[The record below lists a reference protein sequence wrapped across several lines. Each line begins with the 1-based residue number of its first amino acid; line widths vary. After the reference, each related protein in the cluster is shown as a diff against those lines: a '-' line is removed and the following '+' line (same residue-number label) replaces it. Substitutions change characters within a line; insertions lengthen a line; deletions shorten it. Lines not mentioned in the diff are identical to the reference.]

1 MSHQPRRGPARS
13 LARSLVST
21 LAALAVVATG
31 MAAAGQAQASAPTK
45 PEATPSPAAKI
56 KPELLAKL
64 DGKDAKAATD
74 YWVRFGTKADLSAA
88 SKITNWNERGTAVA
102 AALKKAAADSQAK
115 VRAELD
121 AQHVKYRSF
130 WGTNAIRIENGSLAL
145 AQNLAAYAE
154 VQGLYAPTQVEVPK
168 VTAGQAEKEVQ
179 AVEWGIANIKAN
191 QVWSQ
196 YGDKGEGIVVA
207 SIDTGVQYDHPALVK
222 QYRGNNGDG
231 TFNHNYNWFDA
242 AGTSPTKP
250 SDGNGHGTHTMG
262 TMVGD
267 DGAGNQIGVAP
278 GVKWIAANGCCPSDE
293 ALISSGQWM
302 LEPTDLAGQN
312 PDASKRPNV
321 INNSWGSTLPSN
333 DPFMEDI
340 SLAWTASGIFGTFA
354 NGNSGDLG
362 CNSSGSPGSLTSN
375 YSSGAY
381 DINNNPASFSGR
393 GVGQNGTIKPNISAP
408 GVNVRSSL
416 PGNAYGSYNGTSM
429 ATPHLTAAIALLW
442 AASPALKGDV
452 AATRALLNQTAID
465 TPDSQCGGTAD
476 NNNVFGQGRLD
487 ALALVAAAP
496 IGDTGTLAGKVTAAT
511 GGAAL
516 AGASVTVHQ
525 DGTPDKVLT
534 TGSNGTY
541 SSVLPAG
548 SYSLTIASFGYK
560 TQTTTADIT
569 TGQTTTKDFAL
580 VSSPQ
585 VSVGGTI
592 SDGSGH
598 GWPLY
603 AKVSVEGPGG
613 VFDYTTPSNGRYSL
627 KVPAG
632 AAYSLKIESQ
642 YPGYQTVSQP
652 ITVGSGNLTKNVAVP
667 VRTDS
672 CATAPGYTWGSDG
685 VYETFDGGAVPNGWT
700 VVDNAG
706 NGQVWK
712 FDDPGNRGNQTGG
725 TGKFATVDSD
735 KYGSGGTQNT
745 ALVSPVVDLSS
756 VTAPVIRFNQNY
768 KRLSDKADVDLSIDG
783 GATWTNV
790 LQQTATVSGLK
801 EIAIPQAAGKANV
814 QVRFHYYEAKYAWW
828 WQVDN
833 VLIGSQI
840 TCQPTGGGIVV
851 GNVKDGNTN
860 GFVNGAVVTRD
871 GSGESGTTVAT
882 PEDTGLN
889 DGFYWLYS
897 SADGDQGFTAKA
909 GNYVSSTATVPVEAD
924 WATTADY
931 TLQAGQLSVTPGAIT
946 GNLKLP
952 TGKVTKS
959 FTVKNTGGA
968 PVDVKFGE
976 KDGGFVLQNANGT
989 KTTKA
994 QVENSAGAPLQRIAV
1009 STSFA
1014 RMLSGKTDAAPVAAK
1029 PQAAPWTDIADYPS
1043 TVMDNRVV
1051 SLEGKTYS
1059 IAGGDGSASTANSYV
1074 YDPATLAWTAIAPL
1088 PGARNAIT
1096 VGVTGGKII
1105 ASSGWGSSGPA
1116 ADTWSYDPATNAWTA
1131 VAANPAPRAAAG
1143 QAVLDGKLYAVGGC
1157 TTANCTPMSNTVV
1170 RYDAGANTWQTL
1182 ANYPQSVA
1190 FASCG
1195 AIDGKLYCAGGN
1207 DGTNSLKKAYVYDPG
1222 ADSWTAIA
1230 DAPADHWAASYAVAG
1245 GKLLVVGGVQAG
1257 AVTNAGFAYDPATE
1271 AWSALPNAN
1280 LPRYRGGAACGFYKV
1295 GGSSGG
1301 FNATADSE
1309 SLPGLGDCTES
1320 SADVSWLSLDKTE
1333 ATLAPGAS
1341 TTVKVTLT
1349 ASVDQPGT
1357 FSGAV
1362 TIGENTP
1369 YTVAPVAV
1377 TMNVTPPTTWSKL
1390 MGTVTG
1396 VSSSGASAP
1405 LPGAIVQV
1413 DSWAQSYTFITDQSG
1428 NYAYWLD
1435 RRNNPLTLIAA
1446 KDGYKPQTRTTKLVA
1461 GTPVTEDFALKSI
1474 K

>member
-1 MSHQPRRGPARS
+1 M
-13 LARSLVST
+13 VST

-31 MAAAGQAQASAPTK
+31 MAAAGQAQASPPAK
-45 PEATPSPAAKI
+45 PASTPSPAAKI
-56 KPELLAKL
+56 KPELMAKL
-64 DGKDAKAATD
+64 DGKDAKSATD
-74 YWVRFGTKADLSAA
+74 YWVRFGAKADLTAA

-102 AALKKAAADSQAK
+102 AALKKAAADSQAPI
-115 VRAELD
+115 RAELD
-121 AQHVKYRSF
+121 AQHVKYQAF
-130 WGTNAIRIENGSLAL
+130 WGTNAIRIESGSLAL
-145 AQNLAAYAE
+145 AQDLATHNE
-154 VQGLYAPTQVEVPK
+154 VEGLYAPVQIEVPK
-168 VTAGQAEKEVQ
+168 VTPGQQEKAIQ
-179 AVEWGIANIKAN
+179 SVEWGVANIKAN

-242 AGTSPTKP
+242 AGTSPNAP

-278 GVKWIAANGCCPSDE
+278 GVKWIAANGCCPSDA

-302 LEPTDLAGQN
+302 LEPTDLQGQN

-340 SLAWTASGIFGTFA
+340 TLAWTASGIFGAFA
-354 NGNSGDLG
+354 NGNSGEGG
-362 CNSSGSPGSLTSN
+362 CNTSGSPGSLTSN
-375 YSSGAY
+375 YSAGAY
-381 DINNNPASFSGR
+381 DINNNIASFSGR
-393 GVGQNGTIKPNISAP
+393 GVGQDGTIKPNISAP

-416 PGNAYGSYNGTSM
+416 PGNTYGAFNGTSM
-429 ATPHLTAAIALLW
+429 ATPHLTATVALLW
-442 AASPALKGDV
+442 SASPSLKGDV

-465 TPDSQCGGTAD
+465 TPNSQCGGTDA

-487 ALALVAAAP
+487 ALALLNAAP
-496 IGDTGTLAGKVTAAT
+496 IGDTGTLTGTVTAAT
-511 GGAAL
+511 GGAPL
-516 AGASVTVHQ
+516 TGASVTVHQ
-525 DGTPDKVLT
+525 DGQPDKSLT
-534 TGSNGTY
+534 TSSNGTF

-548 SYSLTIASFGYK
+548 DYTLTVASFGYK
-560 TQTTTADIT
+560 TQTATATIT
-569 TGQTTTKDFAL
+569 TGQTTTKNFAL
-580 VSSPQ
+580 ESTPQ
-585 VSVGGTI
+585 VSVGGTVT
-592 SDGSGH
+592 DGSGH

-627 KVPAG
+627 KVPSG
-632 AAYSLKIESQ
+632 AAYSLKVEAK

-652 ITVGSGNLTKNVAVP
+652 ITVGSGNLTKNIAVP
-667 VRTDS
+667 ADPDS
-672 CATAPGYTWGSDG
+672 CTTAPGYKWGSDG
-685 VYETFDGGAVPNGWT
+685 VYETFDSGSVPSGWT
-700 VVDNAG
+700 VVDGKG

-712 FDDPGNRGNQTGG
+712 FDDPGNRGNLTGG
-725 TGKFATVDSD
+725 SGKFAVVDSD
-735 KYGSGGTQNT
+735 KYGSGGLQDTS
-745 ALVSPVVDLSS
+745 LVSPVVDLSS
-756 VTAPVIRFNQNY
+756 VTAPVIRFNQDLNWY
-768 KRLSDKADVDLSIDG
+768 QGEKADVDLSVDG
-783 GATWTNV
+783 GATWTTTLTQIADV
-790 LQQTATVSGLK
+790 RGVK
-801 EIAIPQAAGKANV
+801 EIAIPEAAGKSAV
-814 QVRFHYYEAKYAWW
+814 QVRFHYWDASYAWW
-828 WQVDN
+828 WEVDN
-833 VLIGSQI
+833 VLIGSQVS
-840 TCQPTGGGIVV
+840 CVPTGGGIVV
-851 GNVKDGNTN
+851 GNVKDANTN
-860 GFVNGAVVTRD
+860 GFVNGAVVTHD
-871 GSGESGTTVAT
+871 GTTESATTVAT
-882 PEDTGLN
+882 PDDTGLN

-897 SADGDQGFTAKA
+897 AADGNQGFTAKA

-924 WATTADY
+924 WTTTADF
-931 TLQAGQLSVTPGAIT
+931 TLQAGQLAVTPGSIT

-952 TGKVTKS
+952 TGTVTKS
-959 FTVKNTGGA
+959 FKVTNTGGA
-968 PVDVKFGE
+968 AVDVKFGE
-976 KDGGFVLQNANGT
+976 KDSGFVLENANGT

-994 QVENSAGAPLQRIAV
+994 QVESGTGAPLQRIAV
-1009 STSFA
+1009 NTSFA
-1014 RMLSGKTDAAPVAAK
+1014 RMLSGKTGAAPVAAQ
-1029 PQAAPWTDIADYPS
+1029 PQAAPWADIADYPA

-1051 SLEGKTYS
+1051 NLDGKVYS
-1059 IAGGDGSASTANSYV
+1059 IGGGNGSASTANSYV

-1096 VGVTGGKII
+1096 VGVVGGKII
-1105 ASSGWGSSGPA
+1105 ASSGWADAGPA
-1116 ADTWSYDPATNAWTA
+1116 PETWSYDPAANAWST

-1157 TTANCTPMSNTVV
+1157 TTSGCLPMSNTVV
-1170 RYDAGANTWQTL
+1170 RYDAAANTWETL

-1207 DGTNSLKKAYVYDPG
+1207 DGTNSLKSAYVYDPG

-1230 DAPADHWAASYAVAG
+1230 DAPSDHWAASYAVAG

-1257 AVTNAGFAYDPATE
+1257 AVTNAGFSYDPTSDS
-1271 AWSALPNAN
+1271 WTALPNAN
-1280 LPRYRGGAACGFYKV
+1280 LPRYRGGAACGFYKI
-1295 GGSSGG
+1295 GGSSGA

-1309 SLPGLGDCTES
+1309 ALPGLEDCTES
-1320 SADVSWLSLDKTE
+1320 SADVSWMSLDKTE
-1333 ATLAPGAS
+1333 ATLAPGQS

-1357 FSGAV
+1357 YSGAV

-1369 YTVAPVAV
+1369 YTVPAVGV

-1390 MGTVTG
+1390 QGTVTG
-1396 VSSSGASAP
+1396 VSSSGATAA
-1405 LPGAIVQV
+1405 LPGAIVEV
-1413 DSWAQSYTFITDQSG
+1413 DSWAQSYTFITDKNGQ
-1428 NYAYWLD
+1428 YAYWLD

-1461 GTPVTEDFALKSI
+1461 GTPVTENFALKSI

>member
-1 MSHQPRRGPARS
+1 MSHPRKG
-13 LARSLVST
+13 LARSVVST

-31 MAAAGQAQASAPTK
+31 MAAAGQAQASPPTK

-56 KPELLAKL
+56 KPELKAQLEGKEAKS
-64 DGKDAKAATD
+64 ATD
-74 YWVRFGTKADLSAA
+74 YWVRFGAKADLTAA
-88 SKITNWNERGTAVA
+88 SRITNWNERGTAVA
-102 AALKKAAADSQAK
+102 AALKKAAADSQASI
-115 VRAELD
+115 RAELD
-121 AQHVKYRSF
+121 AQHVKYQAF
-130 WGTNAIRIENGSLAL
+130 WGTNAIRIESGSLAL
-145 AQNLAAYAE
+145 AQDLATHNE
-154 VQGLYAPTQVEVPK
+154 VEGLYAPVQIEVPK
-168 VTAGQAEKEVQ
+168 VTPGQQEKAIQ
-179 AVEWGIANIKAN
+179 AVEWGVANIKAN

-207 SIDTGVQYDHPALVK
+207 SIDTGVQYDHPALVN

-242 AGTSPTKP
+242 AGTSPNAP

-278 GVKWIAANGCCPSDE
+278 GVKWIAANGCCPSDA

-340 SLAWTASGIFGTFA
+340 TLAWTASGIFGAFA
-354 NGNSGDLG
+354 NGNSGEGG
-362 CNSSGSPGSLTSN
+362 CNTSGSPGSLTSN
-375 YSSGAY
+375 YSAGAY
-381 DINNNPASFSGR
+381 DINNNIASFSGR
-393 GVGQNGTIKPNISAP
+393 GVGQDGTIKPNISAP

-416 PGNAYGSYNGTSM
+416 PDNTYGAFNGTSM
-429 ATPHLTAAIALLW
+429 ATPHLTATVALLW
-442 AASPALKGDV
+442 SASPSLKGDV

-465 TPDSQCGGTAD
+465 TPNSQCGGTDA

-487 ALALVAAAP
+487 ALALLNAAP
-496 IGDTGTLAGKVTAAT
+496 IGDTGTLSGTVTAAT

-525 DGTPDKVLT
+525 DGQADKTLT
-534 TGSNGTY
+534 TSSNGTF

-548 SYSLTIASFGYK
+548 DYTLTVASFGYK
-560 TQTTTADIT
+560 TQTATATIT
-569 TGQTTTKDFAL
+569 TGQTTTKNFAL
-580 VSSPQ
+580 ESTPQ
-585 VSVGGTI
+585 VSVGGTVT
-592 SDGSGH
+592 DGSGH

-627 KVPAG
+627 KVPSG
-632 AAYSLKIESQ
+632 AAYSLKVESK

-652 ITVGSGNLTKNVAVP
+652 ITVGSGNLTKNISVP
-667 VRTDS
+667 VTADS
-672 CATAPGYTWGSDG
+672 CTTAPGYKYGSDG
-685 VYETFDGGAVPNGWT
+685 VYQTFDSGATPSGWNL
-700 VVDNAG
+700 VDNKG
-706 NGQVWK
+706 NGQVWQ
-712 FDDPGNRGNQTGG
+712 FNDPGNRTNLSGGNGG
-725 TGKFATVDSD
+725 FAVIDSD
-735 KYGSGGTQNT
+735 HYGPGGSQDTS
-745 ALVSPVVDLSS
+745 LVSPVVDLSS
-756 VTAPVIRFNQNY
+756 VTAPVIRFNQDLNW
-768 KRLSDKADVDLSIDG
+768 LGGEKADVDLSIDG
-783 GATWTNV
+783 GATWANV
-790 LQQTATVSGLK
+790 LTQAADARGVK
-801 EIAIPQAAGKANV
+801 EIAIPQAAGKSAV
-814 QVRFHYYEAKYAWW
+814 QVRFHYYDASYEWW
-828 WQVDN
+828 WEVDS

-840 TCQPTGGGIVV
+840 TCEPNGGGLVV
-851 GNVKDGNTN
+851 GNVKDANTSA
-860 GFVNGAVVTRD
+860 FVNGAVVTRD
-871 GSGESGTTVAT
+871 GSSESATTVAT

-897 SADGDQGFTAKA
+897 SVDGDQGFTAKA

-924 WATTADY
+924 WTTTADY
-931 TLQAGQLSVTPGAIT
+931 TLKAGQLSVTPGSIT

-952 TGKVTKS
+952 TGTVTKS
-959 FTVKNTGGA
+959 FKVTNTGGA
-968 PVDVKFGE
+968 DVDVKFGE
-976 KDGGFVLQNANGT
+976 KDSGFVLENANGT
-989 KTTKA
+989 KTSKA
-994 QVENSAGAPLQRIAV
+994 EVESGTGAPLQRIAV
-1009 STSFA
+1009 NTSFA
-1014 RMLSGKTDAAPVAAK
+1014 RMMSGKTGTAPVAAK
-1029 PQAAPWTDIADYPS
+1029 PQAAPWADIADYPA

-1051 SLEGKTYS
+1051 NLDGKVYS
-1059 IAGGDGSASTANSYV
+1059 IGGGNGSASTANSYV

-1096 VGVTGGKII
+1096 VGVVGGKII
-1105 ASSGWGSSGPA
+1105 ASSGWADAGPA
-1116 ADTWSYDPATNAWTA
+1116 PETWSYDPSANAWSA
-1131 VAANPAPRAAAG
+1131 LAANPAPRAAAG

-1157 TTANCTPMSNTVV
+1157 TTSGCTPMSNTVV
-1170 RYDAGANTWQTL
+1170 SYDAASNTWATL

-1207 DGTNSLKKAYVYDPG
+1207 DGVNSLKSAYVYDPG

-1245 GKLLVVGGVQAG
+1245 GKLLIVGGVQAG
-1257 AVTNAGFAYDPATE
+1257 AVTNAGFSYDPASDSWT
-1271 AWSALPNAN
+1271 ALPNSN

-1301 FNATADSE
+1301 FTATADSE
-1309 SLPGLGDCTES
+1309 ALPGLEDCTES

-1333 ATLAPGAS
+1333 ATLAPGQS

-1349 ASVDQPGT
+1349 ANVDQPGAYT
-1357 FSGAV
+1357 GAV

-1369 YTVAPVAV
+1369 YNVAAVGV
-1377 TMNVTPPTTWSKL
+1377 TMNVTPPNTWSKL
-1390 MGTVTG
+1390 LGTVTG
-1396 VSSSGASAP
+1396 VSSSGATAA
-1405 LPGAIVQV
+1405 LPGAIVEV
-1413 DSWAQSYTFITDQSG
+1413 DSWAQSYTFITDKDG
-1428 NYAYWLD
+1428 KYAYWLD

-1461 GTPVTEDFALKSI
+1461 GTPVTENFALKSI

>member
-1 MSHQPRRGPARS
+1 M
-13 LARSLVST
+13 VST

-31 MAAAGQAQASAPTK
+31 MAAAGQAQASPPTK

-56 KPELLAKL
+56 KPELKAQLEGKEAKS
-64 DGKDAKAATD
+64 ATD
-74 YWVRFGTKADLSAA
+74 YWVRFGAKADLTAA
-88 SKITNWNERGTAVA
+88 SRITNWNERGTAVA
-102 AALKKAAADSQAK
+102 AALKKAAADSQASI
-115 VRAELD
+115 RAELD
-121 AQHVKYRSF
+121 AQHVKYQAF
-130 WGTNAIRIENGSLAL
+130 WGTNAIRIESGSLAL
-145 AQNLAAYAE
+145 AQDLATHNE
-154 VQGLYAPTQVEVPK
+154 VEGLYAPVQIEVPK
-168 VTAGQAEKEVQ
+168 VTPGQQEKAIQ
-179 AVEWGIANIKAN
+179 AVEWGVANIKAN

-207 SIDTGVQYDHPALVK
+207 SIDTGVQYDHPALVN

-242 AGTSPTKP
+242 AGTSPNAP

-278 GVKWIAANGCCPSDE
+278 GVKWIAANGCCPSDA

-340 SLAWTASGIFGTFA
+340 TLAWTASGIFGAFA
-354 NGNSGDLG
+354 NGNSGEGG
-362 CNSSGSPGSLTSN
+362 CNTSGSPGSLTSN
-375 YSSGAY
+375 YSAGAY
-381 DINNNPASFSGR
+381 DINNNIASFSGR
-393 GVGQNGTIKPNISAP
+393 GVGQDGTIKPNISAP

-416 PGNAYGSYNGTSM
+416 PDNTYGAFNGTSM
-429 ATPHLTAAIALLW
+429 ATPHLTATVALLW
-442 AASPALKGDV
+442 SASPSLKGDV

-465 TPDSQCGGTAD
+465 TPNSQCGGTDA

-487 ALALVAAAP
+487 ALALLNAAP
-496 IGDTGTLAGKVTAAT
+496 IGDTGTLSGTVTAAT

-525 DGTPDKVLT
+525 DGQADKTLT
-534 TGSNGTY
+534 TSSNGTF

-548 SYSLTIASFGYK
+548 DYTLTVASFGYK
-560 TQTTTADIT
+560 TQTATATIT
-569 TGQTTTKDFAL
+569 TGQTTTKNFAL
-580 VSSPQ
+580 ESTPQ
-585 VSVGGTI
+585 VSVGGTVT
-592 SDGSGH
+592 DGSGH

-627 KVPAG
+627 KVPSG
-632 AAYSLKIESQ
+632 AAYSLKVESK

-652 ITVGSGNLTKNVAVP
+652 ITVGSGNLTKNISVP
-667 VRTDS
+667 VTADS
-672 CATAPGYTWGSDG
+672 CTTAPGYKYGSDG
-685 VYETFDGGAVPNGWT
+685 VYQTFDSGATPSGWNL
-700 VVDNAG
+700 VDNKG
-706 NGQVWK
+706 NGQVWQ
-712 FDDPGNRGNQTGG
+712 FNDPGNRTNLSGGNGG
-725 TGKFATVDSD
+725 FAVIDSD
-735 KYGSGGTQNT
+735 HYGPGGSQDTS
-745 ALVSPVVDLSS
+745 LVSPVVDLSS
-756 VTAPVIRFNQNY
+756 VTAPVIRFNQDLNW
-768 KRLSDKADVDLSIDG
+768 LGGEKADVDLSIDG
-783 GATWTNV
+783 GATWANV
-790 LQQTATVSGLK
+790 LTQAADARGVK
-801 EIAIPQAAGKANV
+801 EIAIPQAAGKSAV
-814 QVRFHYYEAKYAWW
+814 QVRFHYYDASYEWW
-828 WQVDN
+828 WEVDS

-840 TCQPTGGGIVV
+840 TCEPNGGGLVV
-851 GNVKDGNTN
+851 GNVKDANTSA
-860 GFVNGAVVTRD
+860 FVNGAVVTRD
-871 GSGESGTTVAT
+871 GSSESATTVAT

-897 SADGDQGFTAKA
+897 SVDGDQGFTAKA

-924 WATTADY
+924 WTTTADY
-931 TLQAGQLSVTPGAIT
+931 TLKAGQLSVTPGSIT

-952 TGKVTKS
+952 TGTVTKS
-959 FTVKNTGGA
+959 FKVTNTGGA
-968 PVDVKFGE
+968 DVDVKFGE
-976 KDGGFVLQNANGT
+976 KDSGFVLENANGT
-989 KTTKA
+989 KTSKA
-994 QVENSAGAPLQRIAV
+994 EVESGTGAPLQRIAV
-1009 STSFA
+1009 NTSFA
-1014 RMLSGKTDAAPVAAK
+1014 RMMSGKTGTAPVAAK
-1029 PQAAPWTDIADYPS
+1029 PQAAPWADIADYPA

-1051 SLEGKTYS
+1051 NLDGKVYS
-1059 IAGGDGSASTANSYV
+1059 IGGGNGSASTANSYV

-1096 VGVTGGKII
+1096 VGVVGGKII
-1105 ASSGWGSSGPA
+1105 ASSGWADAGPA
-1116 ADTWSYDPATNAWTA
+1116 PETWSYDPSANAWSA
-1131 VAANPAPRAAAG
+1131 LAANPAPRAAAG

-1157 TTANCTPMSNTVV
+1157 TTSGCTPMSNTVV
-1170 RYDAGANTWQTL
+1170 SYDAASNTWATL

-1207 DGTNSLKKAYVYDPG
+1207 DGVNSLKSAYVYDPG

-1245 GKLLVVGGVQAG
+1245 GKLLIVGGVQAG
-1257 AVTNAGFAYDPATE
+1257 AVTNAGFSYDPASDSWT
-1271 AWSALPNAN
+1271 ALPNSN

-1301 FNATADSE
+1301 FTATADSE
-1309 SLPGLGDCTES
+1309 ALPGLEDCTES

-1333 ATLAPGAS
+1333 ATLAPGQS

-1349 ASVDQPGT
+1349 ANVDQPGAYT
-1357 FSGAV
+1357 GAV

-1369 YTVAPVAV
+1369 YNVAAVGV
-1377 TMNVTPPTTWSKL
+1377 TMNVTPPNTWSKL
-1390 MGTVTG
+1390 LGTVTG
-1396 VSSSGASAP
+1396 VSSSGATAA
-1405 LPGAIVQV
+1405 LPGAIVEV
-1413 DSWAQSYTFITDQSG
+1413 DSWAQSYTFITDKDG
-1428 NYAYWLD
+1428 KYAYWLD

-1461 GTPVTEDFALKSI
+1461 GTPVTENFALKSI

>member
-1 MSHQPRRGPARS
+1 M
-13 LARSLVST
+13 ST

-31 MAAAGQAQASAPTK
+31 MAAAGQAQASPPTK

-56 KPELLAKL
+56 KPELKAQLE
-64 DGKDAKAATD
+64 GKEAKAETD
-74 YWVRFGTKADLSAA
+74 YWVRFAAKADLTAA

-102 AALKKAAADSQAK
+102 AALKKAAADSQASI
-115 VRAELD
+115 RAELD
-121 AQHVKYRSF
+121 AQHVKYQAF
-130 WGTNAIRIENGSLAL
+130 WGTNAIRIESGSLAL
-145 AQNLAAYAE
+145 AQDLATHNE
-154 VQGLYAPTQVEVPK
+154 VEGLYAPVQIEVPK
-168 VTAGQAEKEVQ
+168 VTPGQQEKAVQ
-179 AVEWGIANIKAN
+179 AVEWGVANIKAN

-242 AGTSPTKP
+242 AGTSPNAP

-278 GVKWIAANGCCPSDE
+278 GVKWIAANGCCPSDA

-302 LEPTDLAGQN
+302 LEPTDLQGQN

-340 SLAWTASGIFGTFA
+340 TLAWTASGIFGAFA
-354 NGNSGDLG
+354 NGNSGEGG
-362 CNSSGSPGSLTSN
+362 CNTSGSPGSLTSN
-375 YSSGAY
+375 YSAGAY
-381 DINNNPASFSGR
+381 DINNNIASFSGR
-393 GVGQNGTIKPNISAP
+393 GVGQDGTIKPNISAP

-416 PGNAYGSYNGTSM
+416 PGNAYGAFNGTSM
-429 ATPHLTAAIALLW
+429 ATPHLTATVALLW
-442 AASPALKGDV
+442 SASPSLKGDV

-465 TPDSQCGGTAD
+465 TPNSQCGGTDA

-487 ALALVAAAP
+487 ALALLNAAP
-496 IGDTGTLAGKVTAAT
+496 IGDTGTLTGTVTAAT
-511 GGAAL
+511 GGAPL

-525 DGTPDKVLT
+525 DGQADKSLT
-534 TGSNGTY
+534 TSSNGTF

-548 SYSLTIASFGYK
+548 DYTLTVASFGYK
-560 TQTTTADIT
+560 TQTTTATIT
-569 TGQTTTKDFAL
+569 TGQTTTKNFAL
-580 VSSPQ
+580 ESTPQ
-585 VSVGGTI
+585 VSVGGTVT
-592 SDGSGH
+592 DGSGH

-627 KVPAG
+627 KVPSG
-632 AAYSLKIESQ
+632 AAYSLKVESK

-652 ITVGSGNLTKNVAVP
+652 ITVGSGNLTKNISVP
-667 VRTDS
+667 ADANS
-672 CATAPGYTWGSDG
+672 CTTAPGYKWGSDG
-685 VYETFDGGAVPNGWT
+685 VYETFDSGAAPSGWT
-700 VVDNAG
+700 VVDNKG

-712 FDDPGNRGNQTGG
+712 FDDPGNRGNLTGG
-725 TGKFATVDSD
+725 SGKFAVVDSD
-735 KYGSGGTQNT
+735 KYGSGGLQDTS
-745 ALVSPVVDLSS
+745 LVSPVVDLSS
-756 VTAPVIRFNQNY
+756 VTAPVIRFNQDLNWY
-768 KRLSDKADVDLSIDG
+768 QGEKADVDLSVDG
-783 GATWTNV
+783 GATWT
-790 LQQTATVSGLK
+790 TALTQIADVRGVK
-801 EIAIPQAAGKANV
+801 EIAIPEAAGKSAV
-814 QVRFHYYEAKYAWW
+814 QVRFHYWDASYAWW
-828 WQVDN
+828 WEVDN
-833 VLIGSQI
+833 VLIGSQV
-840 TCQPTGGGIVV
+840 TCEPTGGGIVV
-851 GNVKDGNTN
+851 GNVKDANTS

-871 GSGESGTTVAT
+871 GTSESATTVAT

-897 SADGDQGFTAKA
+897 SADGNQNFTAKA

-924 WATTADY
+924 WTTTADY
-931 TLQAGQLSVTPGAIT
+931 TLKAGQLSVTPTSIT

-952 TGKVTKS
+952 TGTVTKS
-959 FTVKNTGGA
+959 FKVTNTGGA
-968 PVDVKFGE
+968 DVDVKFGE
-976 KDGGFVLQNANGT
+976 KDSGFVLENANGT

-994 QVENSAGAPLQRIAV
+994 EVESGVGAPLQRLAV
-1009 STSFA
+1009 NTSFA
-1014 RMLSGKTDAAPVAAK
+1014 RMLSGKTGAAPVAAK
-1029 PQAAPWTDIADYPS
+1029 PQAAPWADIADYPA

-1051 SLEGKTYS
+1051 NLDGKIYS
-1059 IAGGDGSASTANSYV
+1059 IGGGNGSASTANSYV

-1096 VGVTGGKII
+1096 VGVVGGKII
-1105 ASSGWGSSGPA
+1105 ASSGWADAGPA
-1116 ADTWSYDPATNAWTA
+1116 PETWSYDPAANAWSA

-1157 TTANCTPMSNTVV
+1157 TTSGCLPMSNTVV
-1170 RYDAGANTWQTL
+1170 RYDAGANTWETL

-1207 DGTNSLKKAYVYDPG
+1207 DGTNSLKSAYVYDPS

-1230 DAPADHWAASYAVAG
+1230 DAPSDHWAASYAVAG

-1257 AVTNAGFAYDPATE
+1257 AVTNAGFSYDPASDSWT
-1271 AWSALPNAN
+1271 ALPNAN
-1280 LPRYRGGAACGFYKV
+1280 LPRYRGGAACGFYKI
-1295 GGSSGG
+1295 GGSSGS
-1301 FNATADSE
+1301 FNATVDSE
-1309 SLPGLGDCTES
+1309 ALPGLEDCAES
-1320 SADVSWLSLDKTE
+1320 SADVSWMSLDKTE
-1333 ATLAPGAS
+1333 ATLAPGQS

-1349 ASVDQPGT
+1349 ANVDQPGAYT
-1357 FSGAV
+1357 GAV

-1369 YTVAPVAV
+1369 YNVAAVGV
-1377 TMNVTPPTTWSKL
+1377 TMNVTPPNTWSKL
-1390 MGTVTG
+1390 QGTVTG
-1396 VSSSGASAP
+1396 VSSSGATAA
-1405 LPGAIVQV
+1405 LPGAIVEV
-1413 DSWAQSYTFITDQSG
+1413 DSWAQSYTFITDKDG
-1428 NYAYWLD
+1428 KYAYWLD

-1461 GTPVTEDFALKSI
+1461 GTPVTENFALKSI

>member
-1 MSHQPRRGPARS
+1 M
-13 LARSLVST
+13 ST

-31 MAAAGQAQASAPTK
+31 MAAAGQAQASPPTK

-56 KPELLAKL
+56 KPELMAKL
-64 DGKDAKAATD
+64 DGKDAKSATD
-74 YWVRFGTKADLSAA
+74 YWVRFGAKADLTAA

-102 AALKKAAADSQAK
+102 AALKKAAADSQASI
-115 VRAELD
+115 RAELD
-121 AQHVKYRSF
+121 AQHVKYQAF
-130 WGTNAIRIENGSLAL
+130 WGTNAIRIESGSLAL
-145 AQNLAAYAE
+145 AENLAAHNE
-154 VQGLYAPTQVEVPK
+154 VEGLYAPVQIEVPK
-168 VTAGQAEKEVQ
+168 VTPGQQEKAIQ
-179 AVEWGIANIKAN
+179 AVEWGVANIKAN

-207 SIDTGVQYDHPALVK
+207 SIDTGVQYDHPALVN

-242 AGTSPTKP
+242 AGTSPNAP

-278 GVKWIAANGCCPSDE
+278 GVKWIAANGCCPSDA

-340 SLAWTASGIFGTFA
+340 TLAWTASGIFGAFA
-354 NGNSGDLG
+354 NGNSGEGG
-362 CNSSGSPGSLTSN
+362 CNTSGSPGSLTSN
-375 YSSGAY
+375 YSAGAY
-381 DINNNPASFSGR
+381 DINNNIASFSGR
-393 GVGQNGTIKPNISAP
+393 GVGQDGTIKPNISAP

-416 PGNAYGSYNGTSM
+416 PGNTYGAFNGTSM
-429 ATPHLTAAIALLW
+429 ATPHLTATVALLW
-442 AASPALKGDV
+442 SASPSLKGDV

-465 TPDSQCGGTAD
+465 APNSQCGGTDA

-487 ALALVAAAP
+487 ALALLNAAP
-496 IGDTGTLAGKVTAAT
+496 IGDTGTLSGTVTAAT

-525 DGTPDKVLT
+525 DGQADKSLT
-534 TGSNGTY
+534 TSSNGTF

-548 SYSLTIASFGYK
+548 DYTLTVASFGYK
-560 TQTTTADIT
+560 TQTATATIT
-569 TGQTTTKDFAL
+569 TGQTTTKNFAL
-580 VSSPQ
+580 ESTPQ
-585 VSVGGTI
+585 VSVGGTVT
-592 SDGSGH
+592 DGSGH

-627 KVPAG
+627 KVPSG
-632 AAYSLKIESQ
+632 AAYSLKVEAK

-652 ITVGSGNLTKNVAVP
+652 ITVGSGNLTKNISVP
-667 VRTDS
+667 VTADS
-672 CATAPGYTWGSDG
+672 CTTAPGYKYGSDG
-685 VYETFDGGAVPNGWT
+685 VYQTFDSGTTPSGWNL
-700 VVDNAG
+700 VDNKG
-706 NGQVWK
+706 NGQVWQ
-712 FDDPGNRGNQTGG
+712 FNDPGNRTNLSGGNGG
-725 TGKFATVDSD
+725 FAVIDSD
-735 KYGSGGTQNT
+735 HYGPGGSQDTS
-745 ALVSPVVDLSS
+745 LVSPVVDLSS
-756 VTAPVIRFNQNY
+756 VTAPVIRFNQDLNW
-768 KRLSDKADVDLSIDG
+768 LGGEKADVDLSIDG
-783 GATWTNV
+783 GATWANV
-790 LQQTATVSGLK
+790 LTQVNDARGVQ
-801 EIAIPQAAGKANV
+801 EIAIPQAAGKSAV
-814 QVRFHYYEAKYAWW
+814 QVRFHYYDASYEWW
-828 WQVDN
+828 WEVDS

-840 TCQPTGGGIVV
+840 TCEPTGGGLVV
-851 GNVKDGNTN
+851 GNVKDANTN

-871 GSGESGTTVAT
+871 GSSESATTVAT

-897 SADGDQGFTAKA
+897 SVDGDQGFTAKA

-924 WATTADY
+924 WTTTADY
-931 TLQAGQLSVTPGAIT
+931 TLKAGQLAVTPTGIT

-952 TGKVTKS
+952 TGTVTKS
-959 FTVKNTGGA
+959 FKVTNTGGA

-976 KDGGFVLQNANGT
+976 KDSGFVLENANGT
-989 KTTKA
+989 KTSKA
-994 QVENSAGAPLQRIAV
+994 QVESGTGAPLQRLAV
-1009 STSFA
+1009 NTSFA
-1014 RMLSGKTDAAPVAAK
+1014 RMLSGKTGAAPVAAK
-1029 PQAAPWTDIADYPS
+1029 PQAAPWADIADYPA

-1051 SLEGKTYS
+1051 NLDGKVYS
-1059 IAGGDGSASTANSYV
+1059 IAGGNGSASTANNYV

-1088 PGARNAIT
+1088 PGARNAVT
-1096 VGVTGGKII
+1096 VGVVGGKII
-1105 ASSGWGSSGPA
+1105 VSSGWADAGPA
-1116 ADTWSYDPATNAWTA
+1116 PETWSYDPAANAWTP

-1157 TTANCTPMSNTVV
+1157 TTSGCLPMSNTVV
-1170 RYDAGANTWQTL
+1170 RYDAGSNTWETL

-1207 DGTNSLKKAYVYDPG
+1207 DGTNSLKSAYVYDPG

-1257 AVTNAGFAYDPATE
+1257 AVTNAGFSYDPASDSWT
-1271 AWSALPNAN
+1271 ALPNAN
-1280 LPRYRGGAACGFYKV
+1280 LPRYRGGAACGFYKI
-1295 GGSSGG
+1295 GGSSGS

-1309 SLPGLGDCTES
+1309 ALPGLEDCSES
-1320 SADVSWLSLDKTE
+1320 SADVSWMSLDKTE
-1333 ATLAPGAS
+1333 ATLAPGQS

-1349 ASVDQPGT
+1349 ANVDQPGAY
-1357 FSGAV
+1357 SGAV

-1369 YTVAPVAV
+1369 YNVAAVGV
-1377 TMNVTPPTTWSKL
+1377 TMNVTPPNTWSKL
-1390 MGTVTG
+1390 LGTVTG
-1396 VSSSGASAP
+1396 VSSSGATAA
-1405 LPGAIVQV
+1405 LPGAIVEV
-1413 DSWAQSYTFITDQSG
+1413 DSWAQSYTFITDKDGQ
-1428 NYAYWLD
+1428 YAYWLD

-1461 GTPVTEDFALKSI
+1461 GTPVTENFALKSI

>member
-1 MSHQPRRGPARS
+1 M
-13 LARSLVST
+13 VST

-31 MAAAGQAQASAPTK
+31 MAAAGQAQASPPTK

-56 KPELLAKL
+56 KPELMAKL
-64 DGKDAKAATD
+64 DGKDAKSATD
-74 YWVRFGTKADLSAA
+74 YWVRFGAKADLTAA

-102 AALKKAAADSQAK
+102 AALKKSAADSQASI
-115 VRAELD
+115 RAELD
-121 AQHVKYRSF
+121 AQHVKYQAF
-130 WGTNAIRIENGSLAL
+130 WGTNAIRIESGSLAL
-145 AQNLAAYAE
+145 AENLAGHNE
-154 VQGLYAPTQVEVPK
+154 VEGLYAPVQIEVPK
-168 VTAGQAEKEVQ
+168 VTPGQQEKAIQ
-179 AVEWGIANIKAN
+179 AVEWGVANIKAN

-207 SIDTGVQYDHPALVK
+207 SIDTGVQYDHPALVN

-242 AGTSPTKP
+242 AGTSPNAP

-278 GVKWIAANGCCPSDE
+278 GVKWIAANGCCPSDA

-302 LEPTDLAGQN
+302 LEPTDLAGQS

-340 SLAWTASGIFGTFA
+340 TLAWTASGIFGAFA
-354 NGNSGDLG
+354 NGNSGEGG
-362 CNSSGSPGSLTSN
+362 CNTSGSPGSLTSN
-375 YSSGAY
+375 YSAGAY
-381 DINNNPASFSGR
+381 DINNSIASFSGR
-393 GVGQNGTIKPNISAP
+393 GVGQDGTIKPNISAP

-416 PGNAYGSYNGTSM
+416 PGNTYGAFNGTSM
-429 ATPHLTAAIALLW
+429 ATPHLTATVALLW
-442 AASPALKGDV
+442 SASPSLKGDV

-465 TPDSQCGGTAD
+465 APNSQCGGTDA

-487 ALALVAAAP
+487 ALALLNAAP
-496 IGDTGTLAGKVTAAT
+496 IGDTGTLSGTVTAAT

-525 DGTPDKVLT
+525 DGQADKSLT
-534 TGSNGTY
+534 TGSNGTF

-548 SYSLTIASFGYK
+548 DYTLTVASFGYK
-560 TQTTTADIT
+560 TQTATATIT
-569 TGQTTTKDFAL
+569 TGQTTTKNFAL
-580 VSSPQ
+580 ESTPQ
-585 VSVGGTI
+585 VSVGGTVT
-592 SDGSGH
+592 DGSGH

-627 KVPAG
+627 KVPSG
-632 AAYSLKIESQ
+632 AAYSLKVEAK

-652 ITVGSGNLTKNVAVP
+652 ITVGSGNLTKNISVP
-667 VRTDS
+667 VTADS
-672 CATAPGYTWGSDG
+672 CTTAPGYTYGSDG
-685 VYETFDGGAVPNGWT
+685 VYQTFDSGTTPSGWNL
-700 VVDNAG
+700 VDNKG
-706 NGQVWK
+706 NGQVWQ
-712 FDDPGNRGNQTGG
+712 FNDPGNRTNLSGGNGG
-725 TGKFATVDSD
+725 FAVIDSD
-735 KYGSGGTQNT
+735 HYGPGGSQDTS
-745 ALVSPVVDLSS
+745 LVSPVVDLSS
-756 VTAPVIRFNQNY
+756 VTAPVIRFNQDLNW
-768 KRLSDKADVDLSIDG
+768 LGGEKADVDLSIDG
-783 GATWTNV
+783 GATWANV
-790 LQQTATVSGLK
+790 ASQVADARGVK
-801 EIAIPQAAGKANV
+801 EIAIPQAAGKSAV
-814 QVRFHYYEAKYAWW
+814 QVRFHYYDASYEWW
-828 WQVDN
+828 WEVDS

-840 TCQPTGGGIVV
+840 TCEPTGGGLVV
-851 GNVKDGNTN
+851 GNVKDANTS

-871 GSGESGTTVAT
+871 GSSESATTVAT

-897 SADGDQGFTAKA
+897 SVDGDQSFTAKA

-924 WATTADY
+924 WTTTADY
-931 TLQAGQLSVTPGAIT
+931 TLKAGQLSVTPGSIT

-952 TGKVTKS
+952 TGTVTKS
-959 FTVKNTGGA
+959 FKVTNTGGA
-968 PVDVKFGE
+968 DVDVKFGE
-976 KDGGFVLQNANGT
+976 KDSGFVLENANGT

-994 QVENSAGAPLQRIAV
+994 QVESGTGAPLQRIAV
-1009 STSFA
+1009 NTSFA
-1014 RMLSGKTDAAPVAAK
+1014 RMLSGKTGAAPVAAK
-1029 PQAAPWTDIADYPS
+1029 PQAAPWADIADYPA

-1051 SLEGKTYS
+1051 NLDGKVYS
-1059 IAGGDGSASTANSYV
+1059 IGGGNGSASTANSYV
-1074 YDPATLAWTAIAPL
+1074 YDPATMAWTAIAPL

-1096 VGVTGGKII
+1096 VGVVGGKIV
-1105 ASSGWGSSGPA
+1105 ASSGWADAGPA
-1116 ADTWSYDPATNAWTA
+1116 PETWSYDPAANAWSA
-1131 VAANPAPRAAAG
+1131 LAANPAPRAAAG

-1157 TTANCTPMSNTVV
+1157 TTSGCLPMSNTVV
-1170 RYDAGANTWQTL
+1170 RYDAGSNAWETL

-1207 DGTNSLKKAYVYDPG
+1207 DGTNSLKSAYVYDPG

-1257 AVTNAGFAYDPATE
+1257 AVTNAGFSYDPASDSWT
-1271 AWSALPNAN
+1271 ALPNAN
-1280 LPRYRGGAACGFYKV
+1280 LPRYRGGAACGFYKI
-1295 GGSSGG
+1295 GGSSGS

-1309 SLPGLGDCTES
+1309 ALPGLEDCSES
-1320 SADVSWLSLDKTE
+1320 SADVSWMSLDQTE
-1333 ATLAPGAS
+1333 ATLAPGQS

-1349 ASVDQPGT
+1349 ANVDQPGAY
-1357 FSGAV
+1357 SGAV

-1369 YTVAPVAV
+1369 YNVAAVGV
-1377 TMNVTPPTTWSKL
+1377 TMNVTPPNTWSKL
-1390 MGTVTG
+1390 LGTVTG
-1396 VSSSGASAP
+1396 VSSSGATAA
-1405 LPGAIVQV
+1405 LPGAIVEV
-1413 DSWAQSYTFITDQSG
+1413 DSWAQSYTFITDKDGQ
-1428 NYAYWLD
+1428 YAYWLD

-1461 GTPVTEDFALKSI
+1461 GTPVTENFALKSI